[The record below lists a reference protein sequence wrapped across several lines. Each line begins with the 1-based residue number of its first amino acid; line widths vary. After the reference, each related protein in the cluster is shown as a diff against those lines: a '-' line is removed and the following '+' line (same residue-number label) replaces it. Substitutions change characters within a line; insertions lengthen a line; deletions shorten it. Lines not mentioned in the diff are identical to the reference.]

1 MTISPRVSFA
11 EREPVI
17 EQLKRAYAEG
27 RLEDAELDLRVG
39 LALTVKTRLE
49 IESLLADLPTPTF
62 TAANI
67 AASAPNVGDRLLV
80 ARVDGLRTAT
90 PLAWNFKL
98 TVLTAIVA
106 TAVIAI
112 ITYFSAAL
120 IAAGMSVHL
129 IK

>member
-67 AASAPNVGDRLLV
+67 AASAPNVG
-80 ARVDGLRTAT
+80 
-90 PLAWNFKL
+90 LAWNFKL